1 MLRLPAL
8 VLGVVAV
15 LCLPAS
21 ASAHITVVDMPQRP
35 TDPRRHTI
43 ILQAPDDAWGMR
55 AAAQSFTERVEGLV
69 IRTERGLTCD
79 PTVSCIRVFIGQ
91 FDHDCGEL
99 GRRWYGCA
107 SIGADP
113 GVIWLDTKSSLSSRR
128 HRACHELGH
137 ALGLHHHE
145 HRGCV
150 GEGFL
155 DLPSEHEVTALDA
168 VF

>member
-1 MLRLPAL
+1 MRFRSLFLAIVAALCVSPA
-8 VLGVVAV
+8 A
-15 LCLPAS
+15 A
-21 ASAHITVVDMPQRP
+21 AAHIGVVDMPQRP
-35 TDPRRHTI
+35 TDLRRHTI

-55 AAAQSFTERVEGLV
+55 VVAQDFSERVDGLA

-79 PTVSCIRVFIGQ
+79 ETVSCIRVHIGS

-99 GRRWYGCA
+99 GSRWYGCA
-107 SIGADP
+107 SIGTDP
-113 GVIWLDTKSSLSSRR
+113 GVIWLDTETPVSSRM
-128 HRACHELGH
+128 HRACHELTH
-137 ALGLHHHE
+137 ALGLQHHE

-155 DLPSEHEVTALDA
+155 ALPSEFEVEALNA